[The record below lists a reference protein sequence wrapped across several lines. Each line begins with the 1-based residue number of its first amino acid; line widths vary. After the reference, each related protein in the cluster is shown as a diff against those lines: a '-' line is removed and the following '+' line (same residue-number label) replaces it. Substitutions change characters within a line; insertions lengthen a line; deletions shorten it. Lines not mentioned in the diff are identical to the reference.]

1 VRSGKYDWPGAA
13 DYYKQAIEKL
23 GPDADPS
30 DVTRITELLATSFFK
45 AAFQAGNRVEFKG
58 TMQHAAEIYERVQS
72 LHDRKGRRDLAMLA
86 EARGLFARFWT
97 LDNVESRRNTVA
109 KCVSLAKSAIASL
122 ETSGEDRYLAEA
134 HRDLLTYLSDAQWL
148 ASDWK
153 SLSEG
158 MVAVKQ
164 VGEKAAR
171 HFERYSDYENLA
183 LCYYMSEDLAS
194 SVAKDQ
200 HDWKEQLSAAKEI
213 EARLSETS
221 KRDQKLQSL
230 SLSSFVASDIAFAE
244 GDYAR
249 ALKASEAG
257 IATAEPTGNSL
268 LLGRLLE
275 NAGWS
280 TYWMA
285 HGEEETERRRLLF
298 EKTIGLASRAVKYL
312 EVSSFPGNIS
322 WAYSADSYTE
332 RANLVETEVEKKR
345 DNLLKAVEIAKKGLT
360 WQKYPAFWEQTS
372 HVLSKALYFLAT
384 VENKAAEKVRLLSEA
399 LSLRDDNIRAI
410 LGRDPYGWPL
420 GVFYNYRALI
430 KAELSTLIEDSK
442 SRDELLQSAVPDMEQ
457 CVSICS
463 VWATDP
469 GTLGALARYEE
480 WYGDIIVKLLQATK
494 ESEWARKAISVYENA
509 LEHLAKA
516 GRLSALG
523 AMHWKIAKIHDDIGD
538 YVAASN
544 AFKKSSE
551 EYRLGADRAPGSA
564 SVFRELAFYMD
575 AWGLIE
581 QARAHH
587 NEEQYHLAS
596 EKYTKAAD
604 MLQQTGRWKQISNHY
619 TACSLLETGEAQ
631 SRQEKQA
638 ESIESFTAA
647 ANAFRQ
653 TRTDLEKELAEE
665 KGSQKKNDQEL
676 RGWLSISTGRE
687 RYCLGRIELEE
698 AKSLDRKGEREASA
712 AKYGSA
718 SQSFKIMMAD
728 ARGEQSQR
736 ELETLALFCQAW
748 SKMKEAEAAASPD
761 LYGEAAG
768 LFLKT
773 KEVATRKKFGV
784 LALANSAMCK
794 ALESGTK
801 FRLTRDTQLYSEV
814 KRQLETATDYY
825 EEAGVQNAA
834 DWTRATQRLFDAL
847 VYLAD
852 AETERDAKK
861 KAELYYL
868 SEKHLQLAAKLYGE
882 AGYPSRKEEALRH
895 LKRAREEKELLL
907 TPIEALAENPA
918 TTEVTVAPV
927 SLIRDQ
933 AVGLERFEG
942 ATVVGN
948 MGLREKEV
956 GVGSEITLELEMANV
971 GKTAATLIKLE
982 NLAPEGFEVDRQRIP
997 HRVEDNYIDMKGKR
1011 LEYLKTHEVNVPMR
1025 ALRKG
1030 AFEIRPRVLFVD
1042 EKGNYR
1048 SYDFEPAALT
1058 VRELGI
1064 SGWLKGPKT
1073 K

>member
-1 VRSGKYDWPGAA
+1 VRSQKYDWLGAA
-13 DYYKQAIEKL
+13 DCYKHALEKL
-23 GPDADPS
+23 GPGADQS
-30 DVTRITELLATSFFK
+30 DRERITELLATSFFK
-45 AAFQAGNRVEFKG
+45 AAFQTRNRENFKI
-58 TMQHAAEIYERVQS
+58 TMQLAADIYEIQS
-72 LHDRKGRRDLAMLA
+72 HHYQKDRSNLAMLT
-86 EARGLFARFWT
+86 EAKALFARFWT
-97 LDNVESRRNTVA
+97 SDDVENRRNSAA
-109 KCVSLAKSAIASL
+109 KCVSLAQGAMASL
-122 ETSGEDRYLAEA
+122 ETRGEDRYLAEA
-134 HRDLLTYLSDAQWL
+134 HRDLLTYLSNAQWL
-148 ASDWK
+148 APDWN
-153 SLSEG
+153 SLRDG
-158 MVAVKQ
+158 MMAVKQ
-164 VGEKAAR
+164 VGEKAVR
-171 HFERYSDYENLA
+171 HFELHTDYENLA
-183 LCYYMSEDLAS
+183 LCLYMSEELVF
-194 SVAKDQ
+194 SVAKNQ
-200 HDWKEQLSAAKEI
+200 HEFKEQLSTAKEI
-213 EARLSETS
+213 EARLSEIS
-221 KRDQKLQSL
+221 KLDQKPHSL
-230 SLSSFVASDIAFAE
+230 SLSSLIASDIALAE
-244 GDYAR
+244 GDYPG
-249 ALKASEAG
+249 ALKACEAG
-257 IATAEPTGNSL
+257 IAIAEPTRNSL
-268 LLGRLLE
+268 LLGRLFE
-275 NAGWS
+275 NAEWS

-285 HGEEETERRRLLF
+285 HGEEEMEPRRLLF
-298 EKTIGLASRAVKYL
+298 EKTVGLASKAVKYL
-312 EVSSFPGNIS
+312 EPSSFPGTIS
-322 WAYSADSYTE
+322 WAYLADSYIET
-332 RANLVETEVEKKR
+332 ANLVETEAEKKR
-345 DNLLKAVEIAKKGLT
+345 SNLFKAIEIAKQGLT
-360 WQKYPAFWEQTS
+360 WQKYPAYWEQTI
-372 HVLSKALYFLAT
+372 HVLSKALYFLAM
-384 VENKAAEKVRLLSEA
+384 VEDKVAEKVRLLSEA
-399 LSLRDDNIRAI
+399 LSLRDDNIHAT

-420 GVFYNYRALI
+420 GVFYNYQALI
-430 KAELSTLIEDSK
+430 KAELSTLKEDSN
-442 SRDELLQSAVPDMEQ
+442 SRDELLKSAARDMEQ

-463 VWATDP
+463 VWAMDL
-469 GTLGALARYEE
+469 GSLGALARYEE

-494 ESEWARKAISVYENA
+494 ETEWGGKAISVYENA
-509 LEHLAKA
+509 LKHYAKA
-516 GRLSALG
+516 GRLTALG
-523 AMHWKIAKIHDDIGD
+523 ALHWKIAKIHDDIGD
-538 YVAASN
+538 YVASSN

-564 SVFRELAFYMD
+564 TVFRELASYMD
-575 AWGLIE
+575 AWAVIE
-581 QARAHH
+581 QARVHH

-596 EKYTKAAD
+596 ENYTKAAD
-604 MLQQTGRWKQISNHY
+604 LLQQTGRWKQVSNHY
-619 TACSLLETGEAQ
+619 SACSFLETGEAQ

-638 ESIESFTAA
+638 ESIESFTTA
-647 ANAFRQ
+647 ANVFRQ
-653 TRTDLEKELAEE
+653 TRTDLERELIEE
-665 KGSQKKNDQEL
+665 KGSQETNKQEL

-718 SQSFKIMMAD
+718 SQSFRTMMAD
-728 ARGEQSQR
+728 ASGEQSKR

-748 SKMKEAEAAASPD
+748 SRMKEAEAGASPD
-761 LYGEAAG
+761 LYGEAAR

-773 KEVATRKKFGV
+773 KEVATRKKFGI

-825 EEAGVQNAA
+825 EEAGVQTAA
-834 DWTRATQRLFDAL
+834 DWTLATQRLFDAL
-847 VYLAD
+847 AYLAD

-861 KAELYYL
+861 KAELYHL

-882 AGYPSRKEEALRH
+882 AGYPIRRDEALRH

-907 TPIEALAENPA
+907 TPMDALAENPA
-918 TTEVTVAPV
+918 TTDVAIVPV

-948 MGLREKEV
+948 IGLREKEV

-971 GKTAATLIKLE
+971 GKTTATLLKLE
-982 NLAPEGFEVDRQRIP
+982 NLAPEGFELDRQRIP

-1011 LEYLKTHEVNVPMR
+1011 LEYLKTHEVKVPMR